1 MTDQV
6 DASGPPMITELQRTS
21 RDPEKL
27 RRQLESWLA
36 TRLAKN
42 ANPLVTDLE
51 ATSANGMSSET
62 VLFRAGWRSDDG
74 DRAEALVARV
84 APDAVDVPVFP
95 AYDMDRQFR
104 IIELVGDLTSVPV
117 PRVLW
122 SEPDPR
128 AIGAPFFVM
137 ERVSGDVPPDVMPYT
152 FGDNWLFTAAPHKQR
167 HLQDTSV
174 SILSDLHTLSGADS
188 RFAFLQYAEP
198 GDSPLR
204 RHVANRRAWYEYVAA
219 ADRRSPLVDRVF
231 DWLDRHWPRHED
243 DPVVAWG
250 DSRIGNVMY
259 QDFTPTAVLDWE
271 MVGLGPRELDIA
283 WMVFAHRVFQDLAT
297 GYGMPGMPEFMR
309 WDDIAAAYEKATGYT
324 PRDLEFYGMYCAV
337 QWAIVFLR
345 TGQRSVHFGER
356 ESPADVDEF
365 IMHRDSVERMLA
377 GTYWG

>member
-6 DASGPPMITELQRTS
+6 DASGPPTITDLQRTS
-21 RDPEKL
+21 RDPEQL
-27 RRQLESWLA
+27 RQQLEYWLGQQ
-36 TRLAKN
+36 LAYG
-42 ANPLVTDLE
+42 ASPSVTGIE

-62 VLFRAGWRSDDG
+62 VLFRAGWNDN
-74 DRAEALVARV
+74 DRQRGESLVARV
-84 APDAVDVPVFP
+84 APDAIDVPVFP
-95 AYDMDRQFR
+95 SYDMHRQFR
-104 IIELVGDLTSVPV
+104 IIQYVGELTSVPV
-117 PRVLW
+117 PQVLW
-122 SEPDPR
+122 SEPDPA

-152 FGDNWLFTAAPHKQR
+152 FGDNWLFDAAADQR
-167 HLQDTSV
+167 RRLQDATV
-174 SILSDLHTLSGADS
+174 SILADLHTLSGSDE

-231 DWLDRHWPRHED
+231 DWLDAHWPSDEGD
-243 DPVVAWG
+243 TVVSWG

-259 QDFTPTAVLDWE
+259 QDFAPVAVLDWE
-271 MVGLGPRELDIA
+271 MVGVGPRELDIA
-283 WMVFAHRVFQDLAT
+283 WLVFAHRVFQDLAT
-297 GYGMPGMPEFMR
+297 GYGMPGIPDFLR
-309 WDDIAAAYEKATGYT
+309 WGDVASAYETATGYA
-324 PRDLEFYGMYCAV
+324 PRDLEFYGVYCAV